1 MPAPVSEAPGLPG
14 PPEGPGTLPQA
25 PVNPPRASDRRP
37 QVNPIRAQ
45 QLAAGD
51 FDDLAALEAQ
61 AKQLESLAR
70 ELDSRAKALE
80 SQVREL
86 E

>member
-1 MPAPVSEAPGLPG
+1 MPGEEPGTGGQPAAPV
-14 PPEGPGTLPQA
+14 
-25 PVNPPRASDRRP
+25 RASDHRP

-51 FDDLAALEAQ
+51 FDDLAALEAE
-61 AKQLESLAR
+61 AKKLESLAH
-70 ELDSRAKALE
+70 ELDSRASSLE
-80 SQVREL
+80 RRVREL

>member
-1 MPAPVSEAPGLPG
+1 MDA
-14 PPEGPGTLPQA
+14 
-25 PVNPPRASDRRP
+25 
-37 QVNPIRAQ
+37 IRAQ

-51 FDDLAALEAQ
+51 FDDLGSLEAQ

-80 SQVREL
+80 SRVREL